1 MTTKEE
7 YNRVKNLQI
16 ICDALRQEMDIDVS
30 INKVIFFTSL
40 EQWKINLT
48 ALFQRDDIVVD
59 GDRKISG
66 TAAKLSRTGSYHHC
80 TLLVGVNTTHLHQV

>member
-30 INKVIFFTSL
+30 INKVIFY
-40 EQWKINLT
+40 Q
-48 ALFQRDDIVVD
+48 
-59 GDRKISG
+59 SG
-66 TAAKLSRTGSYHHC
+66 EMED
-80 TLLVGVNTTHLHQV
+80 